1 MLPDQKST
9 RRQELEQ
16 QAIETQNALR
26 FQALTGIN
34 TQDATMSDNDV
45 KLLGAV
51 TQVAFG
57 SFGVQ
62 GEAEAKAIPDAP
74 TSDISEPF
82 AITGIASSDISEP
95 FAITGIDS
103 LGFEGEN
110 DVSYEDLS
118 IASSAPQITDRYTPE
133 YDAIQAANVDSYVME
148 NGVFGVP
155 SAAESLTGLQP
166 GLEQLSGNEHHDAPE
181 APSERILPGN
191 VDVNADAGGKN
202 ERIPPGNVD
211 GNASGKKESHP
222 HEGDNSGA
230 QRKQD
235 RLEGLQRLEEIKQQH
250 LRQAQF
256 HQSGYSGGQGAFN
269 QNRQAQG
276 VGGGAEPQATDQF
289 SSATE
294 AFASEVQSTLQKSAE
309 ILQRHAKEINMI
321 HQILLEAGT

>member
-82 AITGIASSDISEP
+82 AITGI
-95 FAITGIDS
+95 DS

-148 NGVFGVP
+148 NGGFGV
-155 SAAESLTGLQP
+155 SAAESLTRLQP